1 MRIGR
6 RTRASDDT
14 AEVDANMILNMLRA
28 RDDARAARDFETAD
42 DIRSVLREDW
52 SVSLVDDMREW
63 WVGGDRGGGD
73 IERGARREL
82 AAWSRSPDD
91 TADID
96 KERVM
101 ALIKVYIKHTH
112 THSLTHTQSH
122 THTHNAH
129 TQMRTHRCTHTD
141 AHAHTNSGAGRG
153 AGGARLRSGRR
164 LA

>member
-1 MRIGR
+1 
-6 RTRASDDT
+6 
-14 AEVDANMILNMLRA
+14 MILNMLRA

-52 SVSLVDDMREW
+52 GVSLVDDMREW

-73 IERGARREL
+73 NERGARRGQEL

-101 ALIKVYIKHTH
+101 ALIKVYIYTYTHTLTHTH
-112 THSLTHTQSH
+112 THSH
-122 THTHNAH
+122 THRER
-129 TQMRTHRCTHTD
+129 RTHKHTFRNG
-141 AHAHTNSGAGRG
+141 TR
-153 AGGARLRSGRR
+153 RGRR
-164 LA
+164 ATSIRPTPCVTLSSRSAAWRSTTVYASTGYK